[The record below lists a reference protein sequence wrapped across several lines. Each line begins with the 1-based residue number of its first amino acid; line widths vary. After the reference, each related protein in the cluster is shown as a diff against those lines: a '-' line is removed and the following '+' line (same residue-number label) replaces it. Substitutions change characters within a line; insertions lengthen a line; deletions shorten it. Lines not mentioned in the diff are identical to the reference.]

1 MDTRSYVERI
11 WDWFNVIALAVIAG
25 LMLLPFIHIFAVS
38 FSSLEDV
45 LRKDFILWPTN
56 WTIDSYKVIF
66 LSKQFIGSLGV
77 TVTITVV
84 GTLVSLILTAS
95 MAYALTRNVLGQ
107 RVILLMVIFTI
118 LFNAGMIPVY
128 LVVKSTGLI
137 NSLWALVIPG
147 AISSF
152 NLIVI
157 RQFFLNI
164 PSELSEAALIDGAN
178 EVRTFWSVILP
189 LSKPALATF
198 ALFYAVGYWNKYF
211 EGILYLNDARKWPV
225 QVVLRQ
231 MVIMNETTS
240 TVGSDVM
247 LQLENQPPPVT
258 IQMAA
263 ILVATLP
270 ILVLYPF
277 LQKHFAKGVMI
288 GSVKG

>member
-1 MDTRSYVERI
+1 MNSRTIPEKI
-11 WDWFNVIALAVIAG
+11 WDCFNVIALAVIAG

-77 TVTITVV
+77 TVTITVI

-107 RVILLMVIFTI
+107 RVILIMVIFTI

-137 NSLWALVIPG
+137 NSLWALIIPG

-157 RQFFLNI
+157 RQFFLHI

-211 EGILYLNDARKWPV
+211 EGILYLNDVRKWPV

>member
-77 TVTITVV
+77 TVTITAI

-95 MAYALTRNVLGQ
+95 MAYALTRNILGQ

-157 RQFFLNI
+157 RQFFLSI